1 MRFRSLSARSRSSSS
16 SKKKKK
22 EKKKKKKEEKKKN
35 KKKKKKKKK
44 EEKKKVKIVA
54 HTLNKNKITMSRF
67 KLTKK
72 DQEWSKE
79 MVSLTCREALNSA
92 YVQLLD
98 NHPAT
103 EHVSRE
109 AVERIRDFSQS
120 KHCFTLPNDSGG
132 GGGGEGGGGG
142 GGMTSSFSF
151 SSSAAVSCYSSSSSA
166 SALVQLSTEP
176 LLFHTSATLKL
187 KFLLSSFQKCL
198 ILGVRTL
205 FSDQL
210 TAETAFINSSELLN
224 VVLNVVA
231 AELSFATSEEFNHS
245 AAPES
250 ESEKES
256 AGAASTRKKGFCQ
269 LVGNPPPPAFLTG
282 QTVGE
287 LYQETV
293 LFVCSRNKAGSDA
306 VENAEEAE
314 EMLQLSKEYARHTL
328 VLLVS
333 LGLAANQM
341 SAAAIYKLLL
351 ELVAEIVLA
360 KKLNFDRESEER
372 ARRNIATSESDDSS
386 SSSLSSE
393 EEEEDNN
400 DDSSSTSTDEETSRH
415 HLAAARKETKKMV

>member
-1 MRFRSLSARSRSSSS
+1 
-16 SKKKKK
+16 
-22 EKKKKKKEEKKKN
+22 
-35 KKKKKKKKK
+35 
-44 EEKKKVKIVA
+44 
-54 HTLNKNKITMSRF
+54 
-67 KLTKK
+67 
-72 DQEWSKE
+72 
-79 MVSLTCREALNSA
+79 LNSA

-120 KHCFTLPNDSGG
+120 KQCFTLPNDSGG
-132 GGGGEGGGGG
+132 GGGGEGGGGGG

-151 SSSAAVSCYSSSSSA
+151 SSSAAVSCYSSSSSSA

-269 LVGNPPPPAFLTG
+269 LVGNPPPPPPAFLTG

-415 HLAAARKETKKMV
+415 HLAAAARKETKKMV

>member
-1 MRFRSLSARSRSSSS
+1 
-16 SKKKKK
+16 
-22 EKKKKKKEEKKKN
+22 
-35 KKKKKKKKK
+35 
-44 EEKKKVKIVA
+44 
-54 HTLNKNKITMSRF
+54 MSRF

-132 GGGGEGGGGG
+132 GGGGGGG

-151 SSSAAVSCYSSSSSA
+151 SSSAAVSCYSSSSSSA
-166 SALVQLSTEP
+166 SALVQLSMEP

-250 ESEKES
+250 ESES
-256 AGAASTRKKGFCQ
+256 GAASTRKKGFCQ
-269 LVGNPPPPAFLTG
+269 LVGNPPPPPAFLTG

-386 SSSLSSE
+386 SSSSLSSE

-400 DDSSSTSTDEETSRH
+400 DDSSLTSTDEETSRH

>member
-1 MRFRSLSARSRSSSS
+1 
-16 SKKKKK
+16 
-22 EKKKKKKEEKKKN
+22 
-35 KKKKKKKKK
+35 
-44 EEKKKVKIVA
+44 
-54 HTLNKNKITMSRF
+54 MSRF

-269 LVGNPPPPAFLTG
+269 LVGNPPPPPPAFLTG

-386 SSSLSSE
+386 SSSSLSSE

-415 HLAAARKETKKMV
+415 HLAAAAARKETKKMV

>member
-1 MRFRSLSARSRSSSS
+1 
-16 SKKKKK
+16 
-22 EKKKKKKEEKKKN
+22 
-35 KKKKKKKKK
+35 
-44 EEKKKVKIVA
+44 
-54 HTLNKNKITMSRF
+54 MSRF

-79 MVSLTCREALNSA
+79 MVSLTCWEALNSA

-269 LVGNPPPPAFLTG
+269 LVGNPPPPPPAFLTG

-386 SSSLSSE
+386 SSSSLSSE

-400 DDSSSTSTDEETSRH
+400 DDSSLTSTDEETSRH
-415 HLAAARKETKKMV
+415 HLAAAAARKETKKMV

>member
-1 MRFRSLSARSRSSSS
+1 
-16 SKKKKK
+16 
-22 EKKKKKKEEKKKN
+22 
-35 KKKKKKKKK
+35 
-44 EEKKKVKIVA
+44 
-54 HTLNKNKITMSRF
+54 
-67 KLTKK
+67 
-72 DQEWSKE
+72 
-79 MVSLTCREALNSA
+79 
-92 YVQLLD
+92 
-98 NHPAT
+98 
-103 EHVSRE
+103 
-109 AVERIRDFSQS
+109 
-120 KHCFTLPNDSGG
+120 
-132 GGGGEGGGGG
+132 
-142 GGMTSSFSF
+142 
-151 SSSAAVSCYSSSSSA
+151 
-166 SALVQLSTEP
+166 
-176 LLFHTSATLKL
+176 
-187 KFLLSSFQKCL
+187 
-198 ILGVRTL
+198 VRTL

-269 LVGNPPPPAFLTG
+269 LVGNPPPPPPAFLTG

-386 SSSLSSE
+386 SSSSLSSE

-400 DDSSSTSTDEETSRH
+400 DDSSLTSTDEETSRH
-415 HLAAARKETKKMV
+415 HLAAAAARKETKKMV

>member
-1 MRFRSLSARSRSSSS
+1 M
-16 SKKKKK
+16 
-22 EKKKKKKEEKKKN
+22 
-35 KKKKKKKKK
+35 
-44 EEKKKVKIVA
+44 
-54 HTLNKNKITMSRF
+54 
-67 KLTKK
+67 
-72 DQEWSKE
+72 
-79 MVSLTCREALNSA
+79 
-92 YVQLLD
+92 
-98 NHPAT
+98 
-103 EHVSRE
+103 
-109 AVERIRDFSQS
+109 
-120 KHCFTLPNDSGG
+120 
-132 GGGGEGGGGG
+132 
-142 GGMTSSFSF
+142 
-151 SSSAAVSCYSSSSSA
+151 
-166 SALVQLSTEP
+166 
-176 LLFHTSATLKL
+176 FHTSATLKL

-269 LVGNPPPPAFLTG
+269 LVGNPPPPPPPAFLTG

-400 DDSSSTSTDEETSRH
+400 DDSSLTSTDEETSRH
-415 HLAAARKETKKMV
+415 HLAAAAARKETKKMV

>member
-1 MRFRSLSARSRSSSS
+1 
-16 SKKKKK
+16 
-22 EKKKKKKEEKKKN
+22 
-35 KKKKKKKKK
+35 
-44 EEKKKVKIVA
+44 
-54 HTLNKNKITMSRF
+54 
-67 KLTKK
+67 
-72 DQEWSKE
+72 

-132 GGGGEGGGGG
+132 GGGGE

-256 AGAASTRKKGFCQ
+256 GAASTRKKGFCQ
-269 LVGNPPPPAFLTG
+269 LVGNPPPPPAFLTG

-386 SSSLSSE
+386 SSSLSSSE

-415 HLAAARKETKKMV
+415 HLAAAAARKETKKMV

>member
-1 MRFRSLSARSRSSSS
+1 MLDCRCSMCRLSFLRCVVLLSFRRRVQTMPSAAKSEGISNR
-16 SKKKKK
+16 
-22 EKKKKKKEEKKKN
+22 
-35 KKKKKKKKK
+35 
-44 EEKKKVKIVA
+44 A
-54 HTLNKNKITMSRF
+54 G
-67 KLTKK
+67 
-72 DQEWSKE
+72 
-79 MVSLTCREALNSA
+79 RE
-92 YVQLLD
+92 
-98 NHPAT
+98 
-103 EHVSRE
+103 
-109 AVERIRDFSQS
+109 
-120 KHCFTLPNDSGG
+120 G
-132 GGGGEGGGGG
+132 GGGGG

-256 AGAASTRKKGFCQ
+256 GAASTRKKGFCQ
-269 LVGNPPPPAFLTG
+269 LVGNPPPPPPAFLTG

-400 DDSSSTSTDEETSRH
+400 DDSSLTSTDEETSRH
-415 HLAAARKETKKMV
+415 HLAAAAARKETKKMV

>member
-1 MRFRSLSARSRSSSS
+1 
-16 SKKKKK
+16 
-22 EKKKKKKEEKKKN
+22 
-35 KKKKKKKKK
+35 
-44 EEKKKVKIVA
+44 
-54 HTLNKNKITMSRF
+54 
-67 KLTKK
+67 
-72 DQEWSKE
+72 
-79 MVSLTCREALNSA
+79 
-92 YVQLLD
+92 
-98 NHPAT
+98 
-103 EHVSRE
+103 
-109 AVERIRDFSQS
+109 
-120 KHCFTLPNDSGG
+120 
-132 GGGGEGGGGG
+132 
-142 GGMTSSFSF
+142 
-151 SSSAAVSCYSSSSSA
+151 
-166 SALVQLSTEP
+166 
-176 LLFHTSATLKL
+176 
-187 KFLLSSFQKCL
+187 
-198 ILGVRTL
+198 VRTL

-250 ESEKES
+250 ESES
-256 AGAASTRKKGFCQ
+256 ASGAASTRKKGFCQ
-269 LVGNPPPPAFLTG
+269 LEKGNPPPAFLTG

-415 HLAAARKETKKMV
+415 HLAAAARKETKKMV